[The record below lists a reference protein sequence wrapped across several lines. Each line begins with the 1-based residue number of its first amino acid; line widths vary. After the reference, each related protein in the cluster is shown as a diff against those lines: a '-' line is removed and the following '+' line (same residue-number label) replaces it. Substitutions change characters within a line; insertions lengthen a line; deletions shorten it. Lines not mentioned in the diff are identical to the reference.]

1 MTAIAEPLTQDP
13 LWSRARAM
21 FTRAV
26 AALGAPAAIAAIA
39 LLSKRLRREIVAWLY
54 PLESIVRRLLIAEAA
69 ELHRAELSRAK
80 RAVRIERVPL
90 RGMAMHW
97 RPQAK
102 RPSSQ
107 REEGREEGRTT
118 GRVLSNMST
127 PQRPLPL
134 PPPPGAGDAHALA
147 CARNINLPATWRASF
162 SFALPR
168 NPRLVPNARAPRILD
183 LSRNYPP
190 PPPPRASR
198 EIRPEHAP
206 FRLARRFEALRR
218 VLENPLPHVQ
228 RLVHVLAREVRRY
241 SAIVRRAVLAG
252 PRTDDYDRAD
262 PRLSIDALGAAWDA
276 PEVFALDSS

>member
-1 MTAIAEPLTQDP
+1 MTAIAELTQEP
-13 LWSRARAM
+13 LWTRARAM

-26 AALGAPAAIAAIA
+26 ADIGAPAAIAAIA
-39 LLSKRLRREIVAWLY
+39 LLGKSLRRETVAWLY

-69 ELHRAELSRAK
+69 ELHRAELARAK
-80 RAVRIERVPL
+80 RGVRIEHVPL
-90 RGMAMHW
+90 RGMAQHW

-118 GRVLSNMST
+118 GCALSNMSA

-134 PPPPGAGDAHALA
+134 PPPQGAGDARPLA
-147 CARNINLPATWRASF
+147 CARSHPQTWRAQF

-168 NPRLVPNARAPRILD
+168 NPRAVPNARAPRILD
-183 LSRNYPP
+183 LSRDYPQ
-190 PPPPRASR
+190 PPPPRAAR
-198 EIRPEHAP
+198 VIRPEHAP

-218 VLENPLPHVQ
+218 VLENPLPHAQ
-228 RLVHVLAREVRRY
+228 RLARVLAREVRRY

-262 PRLSIDALGAAWDA
+262 PRLSMDALGAAWDA
-276 PEVFALDSS
+276 PEAFAPDSS